1 MNDLDYIYILRALEE
16 IPFSVGKKLLID
28 FLMGKEKNPSIVKNK
43 LYLMENYGILGYTK
57 DEINDMIENLLLNN
71 LIKYNHFNRFGKVLE
86 LTDAG
91 KKEIKHPELYKKK
104 LSYNYKELR
113 TEITEEDKKRFL
125 AFGDILANYND
136 EQKKAIISN
145 SKHILC
151 IAGAGTG
158 KTTVLTKRI
167 EFLIKYKSV
176 APDKI
181 LAITFTRK
189 ARQEMAS
196 RLPYRTVNIET
207 FNSFCE
213 KTLRKHSK
221 SFYGRDVRVT
231 TYRDK
236 VIMIRNAL
244 NKLNLD
250 FKKAINI
257 YFTWSQRRSKTDEQL
272 IRIFLNDC
280 FFIRDYFKFK
290 SRELEKKTFEG
301 TDSSMLVYNVVN
313 YIENY
318 MKKNGL
324 RDFADQLLDTIKL
337 FQEHTDFIPRYEHIL
352 IDEYQDVNSTQIKL
366 IDILNPD
373 NLFCVG
379 DPRQSIY
386 GWRGSDIKYIL
397 DFDEKFSGSEI
408 IALTKNYRSVKP
420 IVDLINASIRTMKLP
435 DLEAIKQGEHD
446 IKLLRF
452 ENEEAEFEYVIQAI
466 LNTEL
471 PKNEIFVLART
482 NRQLNDLS
490 REMTMRGIKHI
501 VRSEDAKKDVL
512 PQEDEVIL
520 ATVHSIKG
528 MEAELVF
535 LIGANNINFPC
546 KASEH
551 PVVDMVKVDEYDK
564 EEEERR
570 LFYVAMSRA
579 RSHLYISY
587 TGKKPTRFIN
597 DEMLEIIHKNKFSV
611 SKAGKVIERLRAWRK
626 DIAKKKGLPPY
637 TILKDKTL
645 FDIALKMPQSEQE
658 LENING
664 LGPVKIMKYGQD
676 ILDIVAGLR

>member
-501 VRSEDAKKDVL
+501 VKSEDAKKDVL

-597 DEMLEIIHKNKFSV
+597 DEMLEIINKNNFSV

>member
-1 MNDLDYIYILRALEE
+1 MNDLDYLHILRALEE
-16 IPFSVGKKLLID
+16 IPFAVGKRLLID
-28 FLMGKEKNPSIVKNK
+28 FLMGKEKNPSIVKNR

-57 DEINDMIENLLLNN
+57 DEINDMIENLVMNG
-71 LIKYNHFNRFGKVLE
+71 LIKYNPFNRFGRVLE

-104 LSYNYKELR
+104 LSYNYKTLK
-113 TEITEEDKKRFL
+113 TMITEEDKKRFL
-125 AFGDILANYND
+125 AFGDLLAKYND

-176 APDKI
+176 APEKI

-221 SFYGRDVRVT
+221 NFYGKDVRVT
-231 TYRDK
+231 TYKDK

-272 IRIFLNDC
+272 IRIFMNDC

-290 SRELEKKTFEG
+290 SRKLEKKTFEG
-301 TDSSMLVYNVVN
+301 MVSSMLVYNVVS
-313 YIENY
+313 YIEDY
-318 MKKNGL
+318 MKRNGL

-337 FQEHTDFIPRYEHIL
+337 FQEHTDFIPKYEHIL

-366 IDILNPD
+366 IDILNPE

-397 DFDEKFSGSEI
+397 NFDEKFSDSEI
-408 IALTKNYRSVKP
+408 IALTKNYRSVRP

-482 NRQLNDLS
+482 NRQLNELS
-490 REMTMRGIKHI
+490 REMTLRGIKHI

-512 PQEDEVIL
+512 PEKDEVIL

-579 RSHLYISY
+579 KSHLYISY

-597 DEMLEIIHKNKFSV
+597 DEMLEIIHKNNFSV
-611 SKAGKVIERLRAWRK
+611 SKAGNIIVRLKQWRR
-626 DIAKKKGLPPY
+626 DLATKKNIPPY
-637 TILKDKTL
+637 TILNDKAL

-664 LGPVKIMKYGQD
+664 IGPVKIMKYGQD